1 MSNKYTIGQILGM
14 ITGVIVGSLGMN
26 LFIKQ
31 FSPIHQDMV
40 YSQNNNNQINNNN
53 NNNDLFSVAISN
65 SVNENINK
73 DRYKN

>member
-1 MSNKYTIGQILGM
+1 MSNKYTIGQRLGM
-14 ITGVIVGSLGMN
+14 ITGVIVGSVGMN

-40 YSQNNNNQINNNN
+40 YSQNNNQINNN